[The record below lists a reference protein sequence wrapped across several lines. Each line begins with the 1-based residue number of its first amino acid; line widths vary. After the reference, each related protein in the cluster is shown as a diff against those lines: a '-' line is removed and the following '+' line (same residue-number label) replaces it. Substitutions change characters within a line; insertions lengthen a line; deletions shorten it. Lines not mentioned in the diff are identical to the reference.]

1 MTSDPRPPL
10 FGGAE
15 RVQSFQ
21 EAAPAPPLSPF
32 PGAVPQPPDESEAV
46 PSDWQPDPVNVPPQ
60 SMRPAP
66 HQEAVS
72 GGEAPA
78 TRRAR
83 RAAELMEPDPA
94 ASQLPL
100 TGWRRA
106 VRTMTFGLASPSPD
120 PRVVEWHADRAAVN
134 ANFPRLLT
142 AMVANPK
149 GGRGKTPLSLLLAA
163 AFGELRGG
171 GVCAWDNNET
181 LGTMGIRTEV
191 GPYRTT
197 VVDLVDDLDR
207 FEHVRARRGDLGQYT
222 HHQAAGHF
230 DALISDED
238 PTRMAMVDR
247 EQFERIHE
255 LLGRFYNIIMID
267 TGNNPKAANFVAALA
282 ASDVLVIPIQ
292 WTRDSVV
299 TAGRLV
305 DQLRE
310 AGREDLVASAVTVV
324 SDKGQSLKASP
335 EQVASWREWFTD
347 TTGSIINVPFDPHIA
362 EDGVLRWDA
371 LQEGTQRA
379 LVRVA
384 AAISHA
390 FSHRVSQTGVR
401 Q

>member
-1 MTSDPRPPL
+1 M
-10 FGGAE
+10 
-15 RVQSFQ
+15 
-21 EAAPAPPLSPF
+21 
-32 PGAVPQPPDESEAV
+32 
-46 PSDWQPDPVNVPPQ
+46 
-60 SMRPAP
+60 
-66 HQEAVS
+66 
-72 GGEAPA
+72 
-78 TRRAR
+78 
-83 RAAELMEPDPA
+83 
-94 ASQLPL
+94 
-100 TGWRRA
+100 
-106 VRTMTFGLASPSPD
+106 
-120 PRVVEWHADRAAVN
+120 
-134 ANFPRLLT
+134 
-142 AMVANPK
+142 
-149 GGRGKTPLSLLLAA
+149 
-163 AFGELRGG
+163 
-171 GVCAWDNNET
+171 CAWDNNET

-197 VVDLVDDLDR
+197 VVDLVADLDR

-238 PTRMAMVDR
+238 PTRMAMVDQ

-255 LLGRFYNIIMID
+255 LLGRFYNMIMID
-267 TGNNPKAANFVAALA
+267 TGNNPKAANFVSALA

-310 AGREDLVASAVTVV
+310 AGREDLVTSAVTVV
-324 SDKGQSLKASP
+324 SDKGQTLKASP
-335 EQVASWREWFTD
+335 EQVAAWREWFTD
-347 TTGSIINVPFDPHIA
+347 TTGTIINVPFDPHIA

-379 LVRVA
+379 FVRVA

-390 FSHRVSQTGVR
+390 FSQRVSQTGVG

>member
-1 MTSDPRPPL
+1 
-10 FGGAE
+10 
-15 RVQSFQ
+15 
-21 EAAPAPPLSPF
+21 
-32 PGAVPQPPDESEAV
+32 
-46 PSDWQPDPVNVPPQ
+46 
-60 SMRPAP
+60 
-66 HQEAVS
+66 
-72 GGEAPA
+72 
-78 TRRAR
+78 
-83 RAAELMEPDPA
+83 
-94 ASQLPL
+94 
-100 TGWRRA
+100 
-106 VRTMTFGLASPSPD
+106 MTFGLASPSPD

>member
-1 MTSDPRPPL
+1 MTTDPRPAL

-15 RVQSFQ
+15 RVQSFDETAPPPAPTVVPSAESESVQ
-21 EAAPAPPLSPF
+21 PEAAATPQQPAPDTS
-32 PGAVPQPPDESEAV
+32 
-46 PSDWQPDPVNVPPQ
+46 PPQ
-60 SMRPAP
+60 
-66 HQEAVS
+66 AVS
-72 GGEAPA
+72 EEGQGPV

-94 ASQLPL
+94 ASQVPL

-106 VRTMTFGLASPSPD
+106 LKAMTFGLASPAPD
-120 PRVVEWHADRAAVN
+120 PRLVEWQADRAAVN

-149 GGRGKTPLSLLLAA
+149 GGRGKTPLTLLLAA

-197 VVDLVDDLDR
+197 VVDLVADLDR

-222 HHQAAGHF
+222 HHQASGHF

-267 TGNNPKAANFVAALA
+267 TGNNPKAANFVSALA

-335 EQVASWREWFTD
+335 EQVAAWREWFSD
-347 TTGSIINVPFDPHIA
+347 TTGTLINVPFDAHIA

-379 LVRVA
+379 FVRVA
-384 AAISHA
+384 AAISNA
-390 FSHRVSQTGVR
+390 FSQRVSTTGVG